1 MNVTAVIPV
10 RLDSKRFPGKALA
23 DVGGKPLIRLVFD
36 RVRQAGCLDR
46 TLIATD
52 SPEVEA
58 ACREFTD
65 DIFFST
71 TRHLCGTDRVAEACG
86 AIDTD
91 VIVNVQTD
99 EPMMEPALI
108 DTLAGLF
115 DAPALDFATAAAPI
129 RTFEEFLDPN
139 VVKVVC
145 DAAGDALYFSRAP
158 IPWDRDAPPSGAG
171 PLPDGFRAWKHIGIY
186 LYRKAALTTLA
197 GPGGTPSC
205 AATSV
210 PSCRIAFVG
219 VARSRVS
226 NLISPVAGSS
236 TCTAPVKPLERIRS
250 SPSVATVDAP
260 ANPTPGGSKRS

>member
-197 GPGGTPSC
+197 GLPRAELEIVESLEQL
-205 AATSV
+205 
-210 PSCRIAFVG
+210 
-219 VARSRVS
+219 RV
-226 NLISPVAGSS
+226 LDRGWKMRVLEWDYRGIDVDTKQDLQRLRRVLLDRPER
-236 TCTAPVKPLERIRS
+236 TA
-250 SPSVATVDAP
+250 
-260 ANPTPGGSKRS
+260 